1 MQFIELKSKL
11 LPLNQKLKKKWLRKK
26 KLTTKCPSD
35 EPLVPGQPGPC
46 HTSPKWASRWTK
58 CIGTCHWDWGSP
70 PDGRSMSKPVSNELD
85 LFLVNLK
92 VVKERPENKRGQA
105 SWNQVPLSVFPAGAD
120 EIRDIRAHELL
131 QDRLDTPCKQQKE
144 EKKENR
150 TKLSS
155 FKVAKECQCSK
166 VMV

>member
-1 MQFIELKSKL
+1 MGQ
-11 LPLNQKLKKKWLRKK
+11 LPKFN
-26 KLTTKCPSD
+26 T
-35 EPLVPGQPGPC
+35 E
-46 HTSPKWASRWTK
+46 
-58 CIGTCHWDWGSP
+58 
-70 PDGRSMSKPVSNELD
+70 NED

-155 FKVAKECQCSK
+155 VKVTSLLHKKQWVGWNIS
-166 VMV
+166 

>member
-1 MQFIELKSKL
+1 MKVIKFKSKL
-11 LPLNQKLKKKWLRKK
+11 LPLSQKLIIKIGLEK

-35 EPLVPGQPGPC
+35 EPLVPGQPDPC
-46 HTSPKWASRWTK
+46 HISPKWAFRWTK

-70 PDGRSMSKPVSNELD
+70 PDGRSMSKLVSNELD

-120 EIRDIRAHELL
+120 EIRDIQAHELL

-144 EKKENR
+144 EEKKKIER
-150 TKLSS
+150 SS
-155 FKVAKECQCSK
+155 AQLRLLKNISVL
-166 VMV
+166 